1 MFLFLV
7 IQRSVATK
15 NLGNINVDVLEIL
28 PPVGRQDDKK
38 GKGRLDDKK
47 RKGRQDDKGKE

>member
-1 MFLFLV
+1 MYLFLV

-28 PPVGRQDDKK
+28 PPVGR
-38 GKGRLDDKK
+38 LDDKK

>member
-38 GKGRLDDKK
+38 GKGR
-47 RKGRQDDKGKE
+47 QDDKGKE